1 MKKQFVLP
9 TAIAL
14 SLTLCPFT
22 AEAAKLPRA
31 LSSDNRVKQVPYDP
45 NQVYELVGTYGYQ
58 TSIEF
63 EADEMVKVV
72 ALGDTISWQSMPF
85 RNRVFLKPVEDNAD
99 TNMTVITSKRTYY
112 FQLNSSKAKTGQ
124 SYLIRFVYPTSRVT
138 SLNDASEAPAAA
150 TAGPVTST
158 GTPTSPNINY
168 GYSGDKEAIGLQG
181 VMDDGQFTKFLMKKG
196 QDLPQFYR
204 VLPDGTE
211 TMVNAHREGDYWVV
225 QRLASMFVVR
235 SGNSYICVENLANP
249 YKRTVT
255 RGARDGGGA

>member
-14 SLTLCPFT
+14 SL
-22 AEAAKLPRA
+22 AIGISNAQAAKLPQP
-31 LSSDNRVKQVPYDP
+31 LSSDNRVQQVPYDP
-45 NQVYELVGTYGYQ
+45 NQVYQLTGTYGYQ

-72 ALGDTISWQSMPF
+72 ALGDTIAWQSMPF
-85 RNRVFLKPVEDNAD
+85 RNRVFLKPVEDNAE

-112 FQLNSSKAKTGQ
+112 FQLNSSKRKSGQ
-124 SYLIRFVYPTSRVT
+124 SFLVRFVYPSTRLTSY
-138 SLNDASEAPAAA
+138 DAEQQPAPGATPVA
-150 TAGPVTST
+150 TASAA
-158 GTPTSPNINY
+158 GTPNINY
-168 GYSGDKEAIGLQG
+168 GYSGDKDAIGLQA

-196 QDLPQFYR
+196 ADLPQFYR

-211 TMVNAHREGDYWVV
+211 AMVDAHREGEYWVV
-225 QRLASMFVVR
+225 KRLASMFVVR
-235 SGNSYICVENLANP
+235 SGNAYVCVENLANP

>member
-14 SLTLCPFT
+14 SLSLCAFST
-22 AEAAKLPRA
+22 HAARLPKS
-31 LSSDNRVKQVPYDP
+31 LSTDTRVKQVAYDP

-63 EADEMVKVV
+63 ENDEMVKVV
-72 ALGDTISWQSMPF
+72 ALGDTIAWQQLPY
-85 RNRVFLKPVEDNAD
+85 RNRVFLKPVEDDAN
-99 TNMTVITSKRTYY
+99 TNMTIITTKRTYY
-112 FQLNSSKAKTGQ
+112 FQLTSQKQKTGQ
-124 SYLIRFVYPTSRVT
+124 SYLVRFVYPSTKIT
-138 SLNDASEAPAAA
+138 TIKEIPDTA
-150 TAGPVTST
+150 TTKPVVSA
-158 GTPTSPNINY
+158 GTPSSPNINY

-196 QDLPQFYR
+196 ADLPQFYR

-211 TMVNAHREGDYWVV
+211 AMVNAQREGDYWVV
-225 QRLASMFVVR
+225 KRLSSMFVLR
-235 SGNSYICVENLANP
+235 DGNSYICVENLSNP

-255 RGARDGGGA
+255 RSTRDGGGA

>member
-1 MKKQFVLP
+1 MKRQFVLP

-14 SLTLCPFT
+14 SLSLCAFST
-22 AEAAKLPRA
+22 HAAKLPKP
-31 LSSDNRVKQVPYDP
+31 LSSDNRVRQVPYDP

-72 ALGDTISWQSMPF
+72 ALGDTIAWQSQPF

-99 TNMTVITSKRTYY
+99 TNMTVITTKRTYY
-112 FQLNSSKAKTGQ
+112 FQLNSQRKKSNQ
-124 SYLIRFVYPTSRVT
+124 SYLIRFVYPSNRVSSFNFEQRT
-138 SLNDASEAPAAA
+138 PAGE
-150 TAGPVTST
+150 TPVTST
-158 GTPTSPNINY
+158 GTLGSPNINY
-168 GYSGDKEAIGLQG
+168 GYSGDKDAIGLQG

-196 QDLPQFYR
+196 ADLPQFYR

-211 TMVNAHREGDYWVV
+211 AMVDAHREGEYWVV
-225 QRLASMFVVR
+225 KRLASMFVVR
-235 SGNSYICVENLANP
+235 SGNAYICVENLANP